1 MCKHLPKETPPEAS
15 DSPTMRSHRGRGPTC
30 NVWTPSSPCSPQPPG
45 GFSPCLYRQAIPT
58 FRPGLPRPAHPGAPD
73 RMPAPSPLP
82 PAWRCQQPV
91 NVGTADVRARAPPGK
106 RCCYGKE
113 FLICRISGEDIKVKG
128 GRWGGRQKRPL
139 GSRLGSRAASR
150 PVLGV
155 KTETPPRECSP
166 CQVPLR
172 LRDLV

>member
-1 MCKHLPKETPPEAS
+1 MGLW
-15 DSPTMRSHRGRGPTC
+15 RL
-30 NVWTPSSPCSPQPPG
+30 TPSANLCEFNRRRGTHDEGLG
-45 GFSPCLYRQAIPT
+45 GVGTSASV
-58 FRPGLPRPAHPGAPD
+58 
-73 RMPAPSPLP
+73 SPLCGGRDADAGLEP

-128 GRWGGRQKRPL
+128 GRWGGRRKRPL
-139 GSRLGSRAASR
+139 GSRLGSRAASG